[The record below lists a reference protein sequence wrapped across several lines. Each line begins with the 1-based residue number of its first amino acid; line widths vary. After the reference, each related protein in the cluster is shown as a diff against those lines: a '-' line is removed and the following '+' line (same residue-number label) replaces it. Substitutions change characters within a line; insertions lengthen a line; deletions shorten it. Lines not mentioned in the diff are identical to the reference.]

1 MPHPAQTNREA
12 IIDAAQALIE
22 RDGVAQLSL
31 ASLAATLNIKAPS
44 LYRHVAS
51 KAALIQLVN
60 GRTFKQLF
68 AAYAVALETGG
79 GQADEQMRRILE
91 AHRAFAHAHPA
102 RYILAFTTSAANE
115 RPDDKALE
123 ELVLPI
129 QQIMAGVSGAAA
141 SLSSLR
147 GALAL
152 AHGFVMLELHQQ
164 LRRSGDL
171 DAAFLTAVDAYL
183 AGVAALHP
191 AGDGMRPVR

>member
-12 IIDAAQALIE
+12 IIDAAHALIE

-31 ASLAATLNIKAPS
+31 ASVAAALNIKAPS
-44 LYRHVAS
+44 LYHHVAN

-60 GRTFKQLF
+60 GRTFSQIF
-68 AAYAVALETGG
+68 AAYHSALTASGA
-79 GQADEQMRRILE
+79 QPAAQMRGILI
-91 AHRAFAHAHPA
+91 AHRAFAHACPA
-102 RYILAFTTSAANE
+102 RYILAFTTSAAAE

-129 QQIMAGVSGAAA
+129 QQIMAEVSGAAA

-191 AGDGMRPVR
+191 AGDGMRPAR